1 MAILTDLPTELHRKI
16 VEGMVTVTEQ
26 NYTPR
31 LVYLAGISAYWN
43 DLVHDAV
50 GKRVGELWQ
59 LNHTQV
65 RERNTRKRYGASG
78 SILLFPMTVY
88 VRNKKDS
95 ARLEFEAKRVRR
107 LEKVQERVVKLRTGL
122 IGL

>member
-1 MAILTDLPTELHRKI
+1 
-16 VEGMVTVTEQ
+16 MVTVTEQ

-31 LVYLAGISAYWN
+31 LVYLAGVSAYWN

-59 LNHTQV
+59 LDRTQL
-65 RERNTRKRYGASG
+65 RERKTKKRYEALG
-78 SILLFPMTVY
+78 SSLSPPWTFY
-88 VRNKKDS
+88 VRDKKDS
-95 ARLEFEAKRVRR
+95 ARLKFEAKRVRR
-107 LEKVQERVVKLRTGL
+107 LEKVQERVVKLRLGL

>member
-1 MAILTDLPTELHRKI
+1 MAILTDLPTELHRKV
-16 VEGMVTVTEQ
+16 VEYMVTVTEQ

-50 GKRVGELWQ
+50 GRL
-59 LNHTQV
+59 
-65 RERNTRKRYGASG
+65 
-78 SILLFPMTVY
+78 Y

-95 ARLEFEAKRVRR
+95 ARWQFEAKRVRR
-107 LEKVQERVVKLRTGL
+107 LEKVQERVIKLRL
-122 IGL
+122 

>member
-31 LVYLAGISAYWN
+31 LVYLAGVSAYWN

-59 LNHTQV
+59 LDRTQL
-65 RERNTRKRYGASG
+65 RERKTKKRYGATG
-78 SILLFPMTVY
+78 SILSTPAIFY
-88 VRNKKDS
+88 VRNKKDN

-107 LEKVQERVVKLRTGL
+107 LEKVQERVVKLRLGL
-122 IGL
+122 SGL